1 MGMLQGKFSR
11 KLKKIG
17 VVKTDESTI
26 NFASRSKKLGEELAR
41 RNIEKLAY
49 KKKLQK
55 LMKIT
60 VIENENGADFIK
72 ATEFKQ
78 LVE

>member
-17 VVKTDESTI
+17 VVKIDESTI

-60 VIENENGADFIK
+60 VIENDNGADFIK

>member
-11 KLKKIG
+11 KLKKIA

-60 VIENENGADFIK
+60 VIENDNGADFIK